1 MIEVLI
7 NYLPDKECYGV
18 YEPSTDTLMVA
29 SNLSEALVSLSTF
42 LKDSGMIDKDILSS
56 NDISYHLDSHSMKG
70 IVESNVNLLKRLSNA
85 PSGFMI
91 SSQRFGSSLTSTQN
105 KKDNC
110 GTTESG
116 FGNNKFGN
124 KSFGGKKS
132 GFSSFSGSNKS
143 GFKSSMSK
151 FGRNC

>member
-7 NYLPDKECYGV
+7 NYLPEKGCYGV

-70 IVESNVNLLKRLSNA
+70 MVESNVNLLKRLSNA

-105 KKDNC
+105 RKDNN
-110 GTTESG
+110 TSESG

-124 KSFGGKKS
+124 KSFGGKKN
-132 GFSSFSGSNKS
+132 GFSSFSGGKS

>member
-7 NYLPDKECYGV
+7 NFLPDKNCFGV

-56 NDISYHLDSHSMKG
+56 NDISYHLDSQSMRG

-91 SSQRFGSSLTSTQN
+91 SSQRFGSSLASQN
-105 KKDNC
+105 KKDNS
-110 GTTESG
+110 TPESG

-132 GFSSFSGSNKS
+132 SFSSFSGNSKS

-151 FGRNC
+151 FGRSS

>member
-7 NYLPDKECYGV
+7 NYLPDKDCYGV

-29 SNLSEALVSLSTF
+29 SNLSEALVSLSKF
-42 LKDSGMIDKDILSS
+42 LKDSGMISGDILSS
-56 NDISYHLDSHSMKG
+56 DNISYHLDSRSMKG

-91 SSQRFGSSLTSTQN
+91 SSQRFGSSLTSSQN
-105 KKDNC
+105 KKD
-110 GTTESG
+110 GTSESG
-116 FGNNKFGN
+116 FRNNNKFGN
-124 KSFGGKKS
+124 KNFGGKKS
-132 GFSSFSGSNKS
+132 GFSSFSGNSKS

-151 FGRNC
+151 FGRND